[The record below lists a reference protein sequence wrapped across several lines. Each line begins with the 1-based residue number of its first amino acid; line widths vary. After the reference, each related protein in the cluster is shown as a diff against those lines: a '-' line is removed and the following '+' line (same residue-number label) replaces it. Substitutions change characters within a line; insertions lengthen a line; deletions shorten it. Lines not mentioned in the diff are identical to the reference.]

1 MDKIING
8 EENNLSNKMILERD
22 GYLLFRAVY
31 DINELKEIR
40 SLFKLAFKN
49 NDLVNAK
56 YNSDSII
63 NDLYKVYPNILDIV
77 INKNYINAIKSILG
91 ENVIWLPECSVHYNR
106 FIDWHKDTTEQ
117 ELKGVKSHKN
127 EYQFLLQCA
136 TYFQS
141 NSNSG
146 GGLTV
151 IPGSHLNNDRF
162 LNQYKKGLYTR
173 VKNKLKKYV
182 KISVFDKIS
191 KNDDPIQIKSEIGDL
206 LIFDVRLD
214 HKSTGNSKESD
225 GIEKFAIFN
234 TFGNDNAFT
243 YDYLSFMKARS
254 EPYYQYLQNTKFPD
268 ILYNKAASL
277 NIKIWD

>member
-1 MDKIING
+1 MDKIKTE
-8 EENNLSNKMILERD
+8 EENNKSNKVIFERD
-22 GYLLFRAVY
+22 GYLLFKAVY
-31 DINELKEIR
+31 NIKELKEIR
-40 SLFKLAFKN
+40 SLFRLAFKN
-49 NDLVNAK
+49 EDLINVK

-63 NDLYKVYPNILDIV
+63 NDIYKVYPNILDTV
-77 INKNYINAIKSILG
+77 INKNYIRAIKSILG
-91 ENVIWLPECSVHYNR
+91 ESIIWLPECSVHYNR
-106 FIDWHKDTTEQ
+106 FDDWHKDTTEQ

-127 EYQFLLQCA
+127 ENQFLLQCA

-141 NSNSG
+141 NSNIG

-151 IPGSHLNNDRF
+151 IPGSHLNKDRF
-162 LNQYKKGLYTR
+162 LNLYKKGFYMR
-173 VKNKLKKYV
+173 AKNKLKKYV
-182 KISVFDKIS
+182 KISVFDKINN
-191 KNDDPIQIKSEIGDL
+191 NDNQIQIQTEIGDL

-214 HKSTGNSKESD
+214 HKATRNSKKSD

-243 YDYLSFMKARS
+243 SDYLNFMKARL

-268 ILYNKAASL
+268 ILYNKAAAL